1 MFNEAACLDVRK
13 YPGNLQDSE
22 SNSWKR
28 EMTKVC
34 TIPIFRQAAHMYMIS
49 VWPEVQRTVQN
60 TVMAGST
67 RIPFVY
73 LFPVFCKLKISHP
86 EYQ

>member
-34 TIPIFRQAAHMYMIS
+34 IIPIFREAAY
-49 VWPEVQRTVQN
+49 VLVN
-60 TVMAGST
+60 THTEFAV
-67 RIPFVY
+67 
-73 LFPVFCKLKISHP
+73 L
-86 EYQ
+86 

>member
-1 MFNEAACLDVRK
+1 MFNEAACLDVGK

-34 TIPIFRQAAHMYMIS
+34 TIPIFREAAY
-49 VWPEVQRTVQN
+49 VLVN
-60 TVMAGST
+60 THTEFAV
-67 RIPFVY
+67 
-73 LFPVFCKLKISHP
+73 L
-86 EYQ
+86 